1 MIKRPFVGHVIS
13 EKPVTIQES
22 KKAGIIKPDPE
33 PEKPKE
39 KPKQKEDEQDGHDFK
54 AITN

>member
-1 MIKRPFVGHVIS
+1 MENKRPFVGHVIS
-13 EKPVTIQES
+13 EKPVTVQES

-39 KPKQKEDEQDGHDFK
+39 VPKTKPDTDEW
-54 AITN
+54 